1 MTRRTRVII
10 VTATIATAAVVAF
23 AGDARAGQAQ
33 AGGENHWVPPRTA
46 DGQPDIQG
54 YWGNQSR
61 RLATY
66 DIEAP
71 ADERHVL
78 FSGNSTDKHSLIVDP
93 ADGRIPYQP
102 WARARR
108 QDVFDH
114 HTEITSWDHVDPHTR
129 CFLSGVPRMFYQGT
143 IRIVQS
149 PGFVFILQEF
159 NHSYRVI
166 PLADRPHVGGNIKL
180 WMGDS
185 RGRWVGNSLVVD
197 VANVNGRTWFD
208 MVGDFYSDA
217 ARITERFTVK
227 GPDTIEYQAT
237 FEDAKVYTR
246 PFTIAVT
253 LGRAVKGDAEKTYQL
268 MEEACLEGERNIPL
282 MLYKLGSDRK

>member
-1 MTRRTRVII
+1 MTHRIGV
-10 VTATIATAAVVAF
+10 TIAACAVAAVLACV
-23 AGDARAGQAQ
+23 GESRAGQVQPA
-33 AGGENHWVPPRTA
+33 AEGHWAPPRTA

-66 DIEAP
+66 DVEAP

-78 FSGNSTDKHSLIVDP
+78 FSGNPTDKHSLIVDP
-93 ADGRIPYQP
+93 PDGKIPYQP
-102 WARARR
+102 WARAKR

-143 IRIVQS
+143 IRIAQS
-149 PGFVFILQEF
+149 PGFVYILQEF

-166 PLADRPHVGGNIKL
+166 PLTERPHVGSNIKL

-185 RGRWVGNSLVVD
+185 RGRWVGNTLVVD
-197 VANVNGRTWFD
+197 VTNVNGRTWFD

-217 ARITERFTVK
+217 VRITERFTVK
-227 GPDTIEYQAT
+227 GPDTIDYEAT
-237 FEDAKVYTR
+237 FDDPKVYTR

-253 LGRAVKGDAEKTYQL
+253 LGRAVKGEAEKTYQL